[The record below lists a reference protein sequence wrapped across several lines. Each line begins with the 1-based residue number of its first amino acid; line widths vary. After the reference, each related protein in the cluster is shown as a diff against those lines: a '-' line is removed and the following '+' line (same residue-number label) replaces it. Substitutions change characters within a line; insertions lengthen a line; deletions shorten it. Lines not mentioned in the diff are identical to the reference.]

1 MRILASIPFE
11 QVLRDFLKDHPHV
24 MEGVDDE
31 DNTNDDAEENLC
43 LAQLALG
50 GWQHVALD
58 RAEVLDVVLPW
69 HMGEYGEH
77 ELIPP
82 AGMTVAAAAAR
93 LRELGEPYLR
103 GNPRCAAKL
112 AHHERAPMGP
122 VYLSTR
128 PVPGPDYERLEAVAG
143 LIHLDGLHRLLAWE
157 RAGRLDGDVAVEA
170 YLAVEG
176 VAPAARSAA
185 GLEEDVRRVRRA
197 VRSS

>member
-1 MRILASIPFE
+1 MRILATVPFE
-11 QVLRDFLKDHPHV
+11 QVLKAFLQDHPHV
-24 MEGVDDE
+24 MEGMDDE

-43 LAQLALG
+43 QAQLVLG
-50 GWQHVALD
+50 RWQRVVLD
-58 RAEVLDVVLPW
+58 RSEVLDVVLPW

-82 AGMTVAAAAAR
+82 AGMTVGSATTR
-93 LRELGEPYLR
+93 LRELDEAYLN

-112 AHHERAPMGP
+112 EHHARAPMSP
-122 VYLSTR
+122 LYLSTR
-128 PVPGPDYERLEAVAG
+128 PVPGPDYERLEAVEG
-143 LIHLDGLHRLLAWE
+143 LIHLDGLHRMLAWE

-176 VAPAARSAA
+176 AVPPARSAA
-185 GLEEDVRRVRRA
+185 GPAEDVRRVRRA